1 MDKKWI
7 IGAGVLVAIALIYF
21 ILQDKNMNTS
31 ATSTPDT
38 AVATS
43 TDTMYNTSNTNNVVA
58 TNTVVDIKKV
68 KNNMEYKQA
77 KLSTSMGDIVIEFNT
92 TAPKTVENFKT
103 LMGKSFYDGVR
114 FHRVIKDFMIQTGD
128 PNSKDITKI
137 STWGQ
142 GGPGYKFADEL
153 SGSEQ
158 YTYGTVAMANSGAN
172 TNGSQFFI
180 VSAKPSVGLPPSYTV
195 FAHVVSGMDVV
206 DKIQN
211 VKTVSPDRPVED
223 VMIKSIKGQ

>member
-21 ILQDKNMNTS
+21 ILQDKNMNTA

-128 PNSKDITKI
+128 PNSKDIAKI

-153 SGSEQ
+153 SGKEQ

-211 VKTVSPDRPVED
+211 VKTVSPDRPAED
-223 VMIKSIKGQ
+223 VMINQIRAQ

>member
-1 MDKKWI
+1 MNKKI
-7 IGAGVLVAIALIYF
+7 IYAIVIVLV
-21 ILQDKNMNTS
+21 ILFSLQVINFVVGVKKDADSNIV
-31 ATSTPDT
+31 ASTTIPVYN
-38 AVATS
+38 A
-43 TDTMYNTSNTNNVVA
+43 TDTNIKVNN
-58 TNTVVDIKKV
+58 K
-68 KNNMEYKQA
+68 KNNMEINRA
-77 KLSTSMGDIVIEFNT
+77 KISTNMGEIVIEFNS

-103 LMGKSFYDGVR
+103 LMGKGFYDGVR

-128 PNSKDITKI
+128 PNSKDK
-137 STWGQ
+137 SKADTWGM

-158 YTYGTVAMANSGAN
+158 YTYGTVAMANSGPS

-195 FAHVVSGMDVV
+195 FAHVLSGMEVV

-211 VKTVSPDRPVED
+211 VKTSYPDRPVED
-223 VMIKSIKGQ
+223 VIIDHVTAQ